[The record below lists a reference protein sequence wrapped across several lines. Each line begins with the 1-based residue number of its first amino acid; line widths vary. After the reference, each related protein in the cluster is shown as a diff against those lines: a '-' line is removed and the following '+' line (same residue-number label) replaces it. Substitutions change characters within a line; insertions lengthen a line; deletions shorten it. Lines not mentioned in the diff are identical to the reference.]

1 MLTNKAGIKIEPTK
15 ILKLRTDKPAQLAGR
30 TQAED

>member
-1 MLTNKAGIKIEPTK
+1 MLTNKAGIEIEPTE
-15 ILKLRTDKPAQLAGR
+15 ITKLRTHKLAQPAGR